1 MQMEYLKTFLHLFT
15 SFFEKIYVTRHMK
28 FASKFKKSLFIHRIY
43 RIIIIQ
49 FYRMFKKI
57 MAIIPPPKIDRYK
70 KKKRRGEWKKVNS
83 EILARNVAEEDRS
96 VTCQLHAFSNRPPM
110 AAVILE
116 RNTTARPFS
125 FFQKSN
131 LILLFARRSLSL
143 LFYC

>member
-1 MQMEYLKTFLHLFT
+1 MQMEYLKTLLHLFT

-57 MAIIPPPKIDRYK
+57 TAIIPVPKIDRY

>member
-1 MQMEYLKTFLHLFT
+1 MEYLKTLLHLFT

-43 RIIIIQ
+43 RILIIQ

-57 MAIIPPPKIDRYK
+57 TAIIPVPKIDRY